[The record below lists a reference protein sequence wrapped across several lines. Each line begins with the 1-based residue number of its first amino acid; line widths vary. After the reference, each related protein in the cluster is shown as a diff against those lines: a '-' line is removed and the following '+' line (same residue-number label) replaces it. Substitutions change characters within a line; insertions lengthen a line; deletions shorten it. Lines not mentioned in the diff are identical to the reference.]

1 MLKNNTTT
9 AEKIVYKRAAEWL
22 VRNYSAI
29 KLMDP
34 ESIHTFQSS
43 TNFIQGFVYRCLRS
57 AAKETLDLNYN
68 WNRIGVHKYITPI
81 SLERYESSK
90 KTSYI
95 KEHVVCKNIYFKDII
110 NELKKESPDEDT
122 IGNRLLK
129 YYFTALITKEEDKRL
144 DEKGLR
150 RVMCVNEEWD
160 YESLFIRYETAGIEL
175 VENPYYVLKKQD
187 R

>member
-1 MLKNNTTT
+1 MFKNNNTS
-9 AEKIVYKRAAEWL
+9 AEKLVYKRAVEWL
-22 VRNYSAI
+22 IRNYNAI

-34 ESIHTFQSS
+34 ESRHTFQNS

-57 AAKETLDLNYN
+57 SAKETLDINYD
-68 WNRIGVHKYITPI
+68 WNGIGVHKYITPI
-81 SLERYESSK
+81 ALEMYDTNN

-110 NELKKESPDEDT
+110 KELKKESPDEGT
-122 IGNRLLK
+122 IGNILLK
-129 YYFTALITKEEDKRL
+129 YYFTALITKEEDKKL
-144 DEKGLR
+144 DEIGLR

-175 VENPYYVLKKQD
+175 AENPYYDLK
-187 R
+187 

>member
-1 MLKNNTTT
+1 MLKNNTTS
-9 AEKIVYKRAAEWL
+9 AEKLVYKRAVEWL
-22 VRNYSAI
+22 VRNYNAI

-34 ESIHTFQSS
+34 ESIRTFQNS

-57 AAKETLDLNYN
+57 SAKETLDINYD
-68 WNRIGVHKYITPI
+68 WNGIRVHKYITPKA
-81 SLERYESSK
+81 LEMYDPIK
-90 KTSYI
+90 KTPYI

-110 NELKKESPDEDT
+110 KELKNESPDKGI
-122 IGNRLLK
+122 IGNILLK
-129 YYFTALITKEEDKRL
+129 YYFTALITKEEDKKL

-175 VENPYYVLKKQD
+175 VENPYYVLK
-187 R
+187 